1 MYTANSHERYARAFV
16 QQRVREVFDILD
28 SKGDGQLDEEELL
41 SHLWSVGY
49 QASKL
54 EVHDMVWEVDDRST
68 GVIKLEQIRTVLKRL
83 QKSKKRMPGTG
94 TNLLR
99 TLIEFMMF
107 DSDGSA
113 AIELEEIQQM
123 FYVYYGYK
131 GRELDDKVN
140 SFSRLRKKDGEI
152 DFSEFLQLM
161 DEIGLTPVIGEG
173 EQVKKERKNTIPKM
187 RRTRRPRRA
196 HADDETVDMGSMD
209 PSGYTAES
217 SYPSGS
223 QTARHSSPKR
233 CGLPPLVSPRQKQT
247 QAMLSEQKYRKIAG
261 RLTCELADDAR
272 KKKEQEE
279 ANKEETGFTIR
290 NALMKN

>member
-1 MYTANSHERYARAFV
+1 LRGMYTANSHERYARAFV
-16 QQRVREVFDILD
+16 QQRVREVFEILD

-49 QASKL
+49 QATKQ

-68 GVIKLEQIRTVLKRL
+68 GVIKLDQIRTVLKRL

-131 GRELDDKVN
+131 GRELDEKVN

-152 DFSEFLQLM
+152 DFSEFLELM
-161 DEIGLTPVIGEG
+161 DEIGLTPVIGDA
-173 EQVKKERKNTIPKM
+173 EQVKAERKSHIPKI
-187 RRTRRPRRA
+187 RRPRAPRRNMD
-196 HADDETVDMGSMD
+196 ADEDPEAEDESGCLTDRSHGS
-209 PSGYTAES
+209 PRRNGFPA
-217 SYPSGS
+217 
-223 QTARHSSPKR
+223 
-233 CGLPPLVSPRQKQT
+233 LVSPRQKQSR
-247 QAMLSEQKYRKIAG
+247 AKLSETKYRKISE
-261 RLTCELADDAR
+261 RLTREIAEDLR
-272 KKKEQEE
+272 KKKELEE
-279 ANKEETGFTIR
+279 MTKEESSFTIR
-290 NALMKN
+290 NALMKTG

>member
-1 MYTANSHERYARAFV
+1 MYTQNSHERYARAFV
-16 QQRVREVFDILD
+16 QQRVREVFDVLD

-49 QASKL
+49 QATKQ

-68 GVIKLEQIRTVLKRL
+68 GVIKLDQIRTVLKRL

-131 GRELDDKVN
+131 GRELDEKVN

-152 DFSEFLQLM
+152 DFSEFLELM
-161 DEIGLTPVIGEG
+161 DEIGLTPVIGDS
-173 EQVKKERKNTIPKM
+173 EQVKTVHRSHIPKM
-187 RRTRRPRRA
+187 RRQRPRRRN
-196 HADDETVDMGSMD
+196 ADLDDAECSDPEASPGMH
-209 PSGYTAES
+209 PSGA
-217 SYPSGS
+217 
-223 QTARHSSPKR
+223 QTERGAATDSPRKSAF
-233 CGLPPLVSPRQKQT
+233 PALVSPRQHQSR
-247 QAMLSEQKYRKIAG
+247 AMLSEQKYRKIAE
-261 RLTCELADDAR
+261 RLTKEIAEDVR

-279 ANKEETGFTIR
+279 MSKEESSFTIK
-290 NALMKN
+290 NALMK

>member
-1 MYTANSHERYARAFV
+1 MGEEGLRVTPMYTANRHERYARAFV
-16 QQRVREVFDILD
+16 QQRVREVFEILD

-49 QASKL
+49 QATKQ

-68 GVIKLEQIRTVLKRL
+68 GVIKLDQIRTVLKRL

-131 GRELDDKVN
+131 GRDLDEKVN

-152 DFSEFLQLM
+152 DFSEFLELM
-161 DEIGLTPVIGEG
+161 DEIGLQPVIGESN
-173 EQVKKERKNTIPKM
+173 QVKVERRSQIPKM
-187 RRTRRPRRA
+187 RRTRPRKTR
-196 HADDETVDMGSMD
+196 
-209 PSGYTAES
+209 YAEAEDIEATGEFEPAP
-217 SYPSGS
+217 PSGS
-223 QTARHSSPKR
+223 QTARYASS
-233 CGLPPLVSPRQKQT
+233 
-247 QAMLSEQKYRKIAG
+247 
-261 RLTCELADDAR
+261 
-272 KKKEQEE
+272 
-279 ANKEETGFTIR
+279 
-290 NALMKN
+290 

>member
-1 MYTANSHERYARAFV
+1 
-16 QQRVREVFDILD
+16 
-28 SKGDGQLDEEELL
+28 
-41 SHLWSVGY
+41 
-49 QASKL
+49 
-54 EVHDMVWEVDDRST
+54 MVWEVDDRST
-68 GVIKLEQIRTVLKRL
+68 GVIKLDQIRTVLKRL

-131 GRELDDKVN
+131 GRELDEKVN

-152 DFSEFLQLM
+152 DFSEFLELM

-173 EQVKKERKNTIPKM
+173 EVVKVKHSSGIPKM
-187 RRTRRPRRA
+187 RRTPRRTPRRMNSDDEGEGEMSPEYDSSSMSPRRP
-196 HADDETVDMGSMD
+196 G
-209 PSGYTAES
+209 
-217 SYPSGS
+217 
-223 QTARHSSPKR
+223 
-233 CGLPPLVSPRQKQT
+233 GLPPLVSPRQKQT
-247 QAMLSEQKYRKIAG
+247 RAMLSEQKYRKIAD
-261 RLTCELADDAR
+261 RLTKEIAEDVR

-279 ANKEETGFTIR
+279 MSKEESSFTIR
-290 NALMKN
+290 NALMKT